1 MWIFLTRWGRRTMGG
16 GGERGGEGRR
26 GGGGGGGGR
35 LGMYLIDRGL
45 ASHVKSPQILQ
56 HVIMSR
62 VPCL

>member
-1 MWIFLTRWGRRTMGG
+1 MGG